1 VIVRR
6 IVTLRVELKNERD
19 IVVSQLQTGFSVTYR
34 KDGDAPMLYAIDG
47 IDRSD
52 EPLKVKF
59 WARAWKAAQEKAQAI
74 GWLKSQPS

>member
-1 VIVRR
+1 MGH
-6 IVTLRVELKNERD
+6 IVTLSVELKNERD

-34 KDGDAPMLYAIDG
+34 KDGDSPMLYAIDG

-59 WARAWKAAQEKAQAI
+59 WARAWKAAHQKAQAI
-74 GWLKSQPS
+74 GWLNS